1 MVDVEQCIE
10 EFLNTDE
17 VYVYEKNSVG
27 VYKKQITHNQNNMIV
42 LTFNNGDG
50 VAIIDN
56 EQFSKLPKAKQ
67 NKFLKL
73 CK

>member
-1 MVDVEQCIE
+1 MVDVEKCIE
-10 EFLNTDE
+10 EFLE
-17 VYVYEKNSVG
+17 PKKLG
-27 VYKKQITHNQNNMIV
+27 VYNRKYGWHDELVTHKRENMVV
-42 LTFNNGDG
+42 LIFNNGDG

-56 EQFSKLPKAKQ
+56 EQFSTLPKTKQ